1 MTPQHFIVGAALVA
15 GVLSFAS
22 RKASAQAQSVTLPP
36 NPTVIHTTN
45 TVTIGGTFS
54 VNVGSMVQNGLQANP
69 CNPGA
74 CFDGTTVVHANRG
87 WQLQVTLSS
96 TPANFTVRWIEKPG
110 NIPRPL
116 TAGVYQTI
124 AIGTSSTPAET
135 ISSMFNADKLTGR
148 GGGGFVPTAAQLAA
162 VLTYRVIAF
171 P

>member
-1 MTPQHFIVGAALVA
+1 MTRQHLFAGAVLVL
-15 GVLSFAS
+15 GVLSFVPRAS
-22 RKASAQAQSVTLPP
+22 SAQAASVTLPP

-54 VNVGSMVQNGLQANP
+54 VNVGSLIQNGQQANP

-87 WQLQVTLSS
+87 WKLQVTLSL
-96 TPANFTVRWIEKPG
+96 TPANFTVFWIEKPQ
-110 NIPRPL
+110 NLQRPL

-124 AIGTSSTPAET
+124 ATGTSATPAQT
-135 ISSMFNADKLTGR
+135 ISSMFNANKTTAK
-148 GGGGFVPTAAQLAA
+148 GGIVPTAAQLAA
-162 VLTYRVIAF
+162 VLSYRVIAD